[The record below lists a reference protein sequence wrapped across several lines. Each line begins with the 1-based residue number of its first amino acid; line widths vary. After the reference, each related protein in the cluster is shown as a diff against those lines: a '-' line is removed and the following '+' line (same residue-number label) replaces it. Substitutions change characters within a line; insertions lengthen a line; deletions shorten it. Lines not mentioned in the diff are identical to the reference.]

1 MTTQFLLECLP
12 VLNRKGFEAFSF
24 NFVFSTS
31 DIVHSVFCE
40 LTVSN
45 YRFTHTSLS
54 LPY

>member
-12 VLNRKGFEAFSF
+12 VLNQRGFEAFSF

-31 DIVHSVFCE
+31 DIIHSVFRE
-40 LTVSN
+40 LAVSN
-45 YRFTHTSLS
+45 YRFILTSLS